1 MFLFEWNINK
11 PIKSKPN
18 NFNQIQLENEEKC
31 PVFWPIP
38 YQGYRLFFEASSAIM
53 IRWDSR
59 KG

>member
-38 YQGYRLFFEASSAIM
+38 YQGYRLFFEALSALLI
-53 IRWDSR
+53 
-59 KG
+59 K